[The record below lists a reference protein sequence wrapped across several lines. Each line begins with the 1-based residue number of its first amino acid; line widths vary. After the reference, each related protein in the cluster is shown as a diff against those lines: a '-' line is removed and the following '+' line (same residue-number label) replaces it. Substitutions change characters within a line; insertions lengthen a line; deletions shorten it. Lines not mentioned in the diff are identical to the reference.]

1 MHTAEQLDR
10 AMFTVRI
17 AGQEADRSDVFPN
30 WMATD
35 RLGVVVWQPYGAV
48 GASHLIQLAITCF
61 YDFRPERRGPN
72 GIYPEIYLFHVG
84 GRHGDHSPYDFWPA
98 RKEVFTSDNP
108 RHVLDQINDK
118 GITRLAVPDGSRV
131 PVTHQAKERET
142 ALDRVSSAFAYS
154 PIGQTP
160 GGDLVIAGLTPQT
173 EMNARNTFQPD
184 RLLARLGS
192 SLLANFK
199 ENDSGYGDR
208 LRARMNEAP
217 AGERAS
223 AQRRRNEVANAGCV
237 RESYRRIEVDL
248 ALDML
253 APSGRRPGK
262 PHRERGWCW
271 A

>member
-10 AMFTVRI
+10 SMFAVRI
-17 AGQEADRSDVFPN
+17 AGREADRSAVFPN

-35 RLGVVVWQPYGAV
+35 RLGVVVWQPYGGV

-98 RKEVFTSDNP
+98 RKEVFTSGDP

-131 PVTHQAKERET
+131 PVAHQAKERET
-142 ALDRVSSAFAYS
+142 ALDRISSAFAYS
-154 PIGQTP
+154 PTGQTP
-160 GGDLVIAGLTPQT
+160 GGDLVIAGLTPKT

-184 RLLARLGS
+184 RLLAHLRS
-192 SLLANFK
+192 SSPANFK
-199 ENDSGYGDR
+199 ENDPGYSDR
-208 LRARMNEAP
+208 LRHRMNEVP
-217 AGERAS
+217 A
-223 AQRRRNEVANAGCV
+223 AQRANVQARRNEVANAGCV
-237 RESYRRIEVDL
+237 SESYKRIETGL
-248 ALDML
+248 ALNML
-253 APSGRRPGK
+253 APIRRSA
-262 PHRERGWCW
+262 GWN
-271 A
+271 AD